1 MPEIKDLL
9 SATAITQREF
19 QKNDATFAFI
29 FGRFVVNYVVSSNT
43 KPVGVC
49 LMNFAERMHCE
60 SDKNSRCFFF
70 FLLKISFRGT
80 VNSSGEVMF
89 AIDDVSFSPEKC
101 EKIPFTDK
109 QSRNCFLKSFSLIFL
124 LFSICFNFIN
134 PLTPMISLVIL
145 LTVCHIVLVILV
157 WRIWYWIN

>member
-49 LMNFAERMHCE
+49 LMNFAELMHCE

-70 FLLKISFRGT
+70 YLRFP
-80 VNSSGEVMF
+80 SGE
-89 AIDDVSFSPEKC
+89 
-101 EKIPFTDK
+101 
-109 QSRNCFLKSFSLIFL
+109 Q
-124 LFSICFNFIN
+124 
-134 PLTPMISLVIL
+134 
-145 LTVCHIVLVILV
+145 
-157 WRIWYWIN
+157 